1 VCVDTCEAVLPLG
14 CGCVGVMD
22 FVLIVLIC
30 CSFNHTD
37 ILYAHRF
44 FTIIIYEFI
53 FFLCCRL
60 YTALKFSWLST
71 YSDLFCSVL
80 VYLTSPHVVRASI
93 SSRFAISLLS
103 IHSRRSISITSQ
115 LFHPPFR
122 INWYMNTL
130 KFWLFSLIHLVLWL
144 HRRLT
149 KFVVPHV
156 SYPLSPAHDLKNTR
170 WEVSWVLGII

>member
-1 VCVDTCEAVLPLG
+1 
-14 CGCVGVMD
+14 MD

-156 SYPLSPAHDLKNTR
+156 SISVKSCTRSQKYTLRSLLSVRHYIELYDSSFISFINLLKC
-170 WEVSWVLGII
+170 